1 MCRVV
6 AVDCPSGF
14 DCDAGGFIQP
24 QPPEDAADAMRFETQ
39 EIMPRELVCDLC
51 VTFHAPKVGHYLAEA
66 TGNGS
71 RPVVVDFGLP
81 GGPWTSDPG
90 RMLQDGGPTR
100 LVAPAPDIPQRALR
114 IWLEQAAYPQM
125 TGSSHKY
132 DRGHALVLAGGA
144 GRGGAGRMAA
154 RAALRIGAGLVTLG
168 VPQEALEENA
178 GRLNAI
184 MLTRIEDADAL
195 VEALKDDRL
204 SSICMGPGLGVAAR
218 TRALVTAAC
227 RISAS
232 DRTGE
237 RRKVVLDADALT
249 SFADAP
255 DTLFDVLHDHVVLT
269 PHEGEF
275 ARLFPD
281 LSASARLRMSR
292 VDAARVAAERAGC
305 FILLKGPATVIA
317 SPGGATSIHAAIYER
332 RVPWLGTAGAGD
344 VLAGLIAGLLAAPL
358 SGQRMLRVL
367 EAAAYLHAEAARTVG
382 PGLIAEDL
390 PDVMPQVLRRLGL

>member
-1 MCRVV
+1 
-6 AVDCPSGF
+6 
-14 DCDAGGFIQP
+14 
-24 QPPEDAADAMRFETQ
+24 
-39 EIMPRELVCDLC
+39 
-51 VTFHAPKVGHYLAEA
+51 
-66 TGNGS
+66 
-71 RPVVVDFGLP
+71 
-81 GGPWTSDPG
+81 
-90 RMLQDGGPTR
+90 
-100 LVAPAPDIPQRALR
+100 
-114 IWLEQAAYPQM
+114 
-125 TGSSHKY
+125 
-132 DRGHALVLAGGA
+132 
-144 GRGGAGRMAA
+144 
-154 RAALRIGAGLVTLG
+154 
-168 VPQEALEENA
+168 
-178 GRLNAI
+178 
-184 MLTRIEDADAL
+184 
-195 VEALKDDRL
+195 
-204 SSICMGPGLGVAAR
+204 
-218 TRALVTAAC
+218 
-227 RISAS
+227 
-232 DRTGE
+232 
-237 RRKVVLDADALT
+237 VLDADALT